1 MLVSVDGIG
10 YRKGISIMEGSNMEE
25 LDIRNHRR
33 TSQTLVVEEDRDR
46 ISKLPI
52 EILHLI
58 LAFLPITTVVQTN
71 LVSKIWQSL
80 WTTIPY
86 MHFDEELF
94 YTDGE
99 AVVVDPVVKF
109 IKFVD

>member
-10 YRKGISIMEGSNMEE
+10 YRKGISIMEGSNVEE
-25 LDIRNHRR
+25 LDIQNHRR
-33 TSQTLVVEEDRDR
+33 TSQTLAVEEDRDR

-71 LVSKIWQSL
+71 LVSKRWQSL

-99 AVVVDPVVKF
+99 AVVDPVVKF